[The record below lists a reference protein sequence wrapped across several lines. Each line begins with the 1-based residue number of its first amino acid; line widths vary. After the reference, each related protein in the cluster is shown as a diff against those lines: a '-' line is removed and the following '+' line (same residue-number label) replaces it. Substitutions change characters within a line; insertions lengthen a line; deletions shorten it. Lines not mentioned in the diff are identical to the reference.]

1 MASTPLVAWMNP
13 LPMEIAPALRER
25 RRSVA
30 AKATGRVLD
39 LGGWSDHLG
48 SYRFDETDE
57 TGSGAVDE
65 VTMLVRPGDLR
76 TGDSD
81 RDPVGVTRVDVGFD
95 SLPDLGLGPFDS
107 IVSLIRTPLIADLGR
122 MIRMVDDLM
131 ALDGRFLLLEPVRR
145 AGRLGRMLAVSGL
158 FVRATGGLHLDRDI
172 PARLRSEGL
181 SVTDLD
187 RFEVPTVSAPLRPFI
202 EASARRATGRPRTQ

>member
-1 MASTPLVAWMNP
+1 MNP

-30 AKATGRVLD
+30 SKASGRVLD

-48 SYRFDETDE
+48 SYRFGELGE
-57 TGSGAVDE
+57 VDADRCASVDD

-131 ALDGRFLLLEPVRR
+131 APDGRFLLLEPVRR
-145 AGRLGRMLAVSGL
+145 SGRLGRMLAVSGM

-202 EASARRATGRPRTQ
+202 EASTRRATGRPRTQ